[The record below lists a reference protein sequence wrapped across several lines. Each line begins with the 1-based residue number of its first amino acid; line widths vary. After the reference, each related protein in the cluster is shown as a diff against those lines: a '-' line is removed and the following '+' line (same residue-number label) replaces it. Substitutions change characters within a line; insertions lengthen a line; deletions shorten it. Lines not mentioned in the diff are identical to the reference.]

1 MPKSK
6 EKIKT
11 AVKNAMD
18 SKCSLLYKQGRKRI
32 ILTDCTIVAAYP
44 EIFVVSHY
52 DTKLNKK
59 CTMSF
64 SYIDLLTRNVCISL
78 TNI

>member
-1 MPKSK
+1 MSNSK

-44 EIFVVSHY
+44 EIFVVSHF
-52 DTKLNKK
+52 DTKLKKK

-78 TNI
+78 NNI